1 MDRIEDKI
9 QEQLV
14 LWIKQEYPDVAVDY
28 NKNEGKKTKAT
39 AMRDKRMGQRAGRPD
54 LQLSKKVRT
63 IKHYLQL
70 ELKKMKGKMLPS
82 QIEYHAEFV
91 PAANDKITTGY
102 GLLHCQQI
110 VREWVESITAKQTP
124 P

>member
-28 NKNEGKKTKAT
+28 NKNEGKKTIAT
-39 AMRDKRMGQRAGRPD
+39 AMRDRRMGQRAGRPD
-54 LQLSKKVRT
+54 LQLSKRVRT

-70 ELKKMKGKMLPS
+70 ELKKKDGRLLQS
-82 QIEYHAEFV
+82 QKDYHAEFV
-91 PAANDKITTGY
+91 PAANDKLATGY

-110 VREWVESITAKQTP
+110 VKDWMESITAKQTP
-124 P
+124 S